1 MFLHRSLQWPSTP
14 TFLSKL
20 FHTSQST
27 PPTTYSP
34 QEKSKHWQFPV
45 IPLPNL
51 STLRSLLSSPKDESD
66 SGASFSFSSAQHLQ
80 ICINLVYH
88 IFDICTLGCLWLFS
102 PVFQVTLDIFGI
114 RGAIKLWIHGLAI
127 FLATTY
133 GMYLVLWLAQEYL
146 FQLASLYG
154 LLQTLVLT
162 VSLRADRDQEK
173 AKEENEAEQVEES
186 VEEREQGEDRWAGGS
201 EEEGGDS
208 DDGWESEGEVEE
220 KVGTD

>member
-14 TFLSKL
+14 AFLSKL

-27 PPTTYSP
+27 PPNTYSP

-45 IPLPNL
+45 IPLPTL
-51 STLRSLLSSPKDESD
+51 STLRSLLPSLKTEGDN
-66 SGASFSFSSAQHLQ
+66 GASCSTISAQHLQ
-80 ICINLVYH
+80 ICINLVHH

-133 GMYLVLWLAQEYL
+133 GMYFLLWLAQEYI

-154 LLQTLVLT
+154 ILQTLVLT
-162 VSLRADRDQEK
+162 VSLRADRDEER
-173 AKEENEAEQVEES
+173 AKEQMGAEQVEEF

-208 DDGWESEGEVEE
+208 EDGWESEGEEE
-220 KVGTD
+220 EVGTD